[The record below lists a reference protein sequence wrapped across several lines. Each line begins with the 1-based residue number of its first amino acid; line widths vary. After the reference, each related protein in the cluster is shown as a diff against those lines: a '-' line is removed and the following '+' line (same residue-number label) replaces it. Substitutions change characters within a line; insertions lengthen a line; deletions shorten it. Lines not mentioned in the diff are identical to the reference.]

1 MTQRLCRSTAATVA
15 LLVSLAA
22 AGCRKPEIVPVSG
35 RVTFEGRPVP
45 QAILRFLPES
55 RPMASGG
62 TDADGRYSLST
73 KRPGDGGY
81 LGRHKVMIV
90 PWLPVDSDESAEA
103 AAARTRPRPDIP
115 KPYHSATTPLSVE
128 VTAKGPNV
136 FDFELATEDGRP
148 RRETTGQK

>member
-1 MTQRLCRSTAATVA
+1 
-15 LLVSLAA
+15 
-22 AGCRKPEIVPVSG
+22 
-35 RVTFEGRPVP
+35 
-45 QAILRFLPES
+45 
-55 RPMASGG
+55 MASGG

-81 LGRHKVMIV
+81 LGRHKLMIV
-90 PWLPVDSDESAEA
+90 PWLPTDSDDSAEA
-103 AAARTRPRPDIP
+103 AAARTRPRPNIP

-148 RRETTGQK
+148 RRERFEPIMPAGVLLQVNGRDVGADATAVERLR

>member
-1 MTQRLCRSTAATVA
+1 MAA
-15 LLVSLAA
+15 
-22 AGCRKPEIVPVSG
+22 
-35 RVTFEGRPVP
+35 
-45 QAILRFLPES
+45 
-55 RPMASGG
+55 GG

-90 PWLPVDSDESAEA
+90 PWLPVDSDDSAEA

-128 VTAKGPNV
+128 VTANGPNV
-136 FDFELATEDGRP
+136 FDFELSADAAAP
-148 RRETTGQK
+148 R

>member
-1 MTQRLCRSTAATVA
+1 MVRAAVA
-15 LLVSLAA
+15 ILLSLAA

-45 QAILRFLPES
+45 QAILQFQTES

-81 LGRHKVMIV
+81 LGRHRVMIV
-90 PWLPVDSDESAEA
+90 PWFPTDSDDSAEA

-115 KPYHSATTPLSVE
+115 EPYRSVKTPLSVE

-136 FDFELATEDGRP
+136 FDFELATEARKPVRDP
-148 RRETTGQK
+148 

>member
-1 MTQRLCRSTAATVA
+1 MSRGLCQSTMAVVA
-15 LLVSLAA
+15 SLVSLAA
-22 AGCRKPEIVPVSG
+22 AGCRKPDIVPVSG
-35 RVTFEGRPVP
+35 TVTFEGRPVP
-45 QAILRFLPES
+45 QAILQFLPES

-62 TDADGRYSLST
+62 TNADGRYSLST

-90 PWLPVDSDESAEA
+90 PWSPGDGDDPAEA

-115 KPYHSATTPLSVE
+115 KRYRSATTPLSVE

-136 FDFELATEDGRP
+136 FDFELSADAAALR
-148 RRETTGQK
+148 